1 MAVGGMLIFSVFLCW
16 RRKRRYSAR
25 QTGQEKQI
33 EPDREIKQEA
43 LMGSVGQLDQVE
55 EFGFY
60 MEEDI
65 TWIHTEERID

>member
-1 MAVGGMLIFSVFLCW
+1 
-16 RRKRRYSAR
+16 
-25 QTGQEKQI
+25 
-33 EPDREIKQEA
+33 
-43 LMGSVGQLDQVE
+43 MGSVGQLDQVE

>member
-1 MAVGGMLIFSVFLCW
+1 MGGILIFSVFLW
-16 RRKRRYSAR
+16 WWRKRRDSAK
-25 QTGQEKQI
+25 QMGQEMQI

-43 LMGSVGQLDQVE
+43 LMGSAGQLDPVE